1 MTDGV
6 TDWQMQEG
14 GDKYTENESDRGRM
28 AVRDRDG
35 SEETESDEERVRAT
49 EKG

>member
-1 MTDGV
+1 MIDGV
-6 TDWQMQEG
+6 TDWQMQGE
-14 GDKYTENESDRGRM
+14 GDKYTENESDRGRK
-28 AVRDRDG
+28 AVRDRAG